1 MSVDENPG
9 DDAPT
14 PPAFADNVVPFRRER
29 NSRAASSIG
38 DESRDDDELLQLATN
53 TIAKWSATSNPP
65 SMTEVQ
71 NLLHE
76 LICNGGS
83 AMLRDRV
90 VATIVGTFGDDFGGR
105 RALSKTWGDIARQ
118 VAAERSQ
125 PARGVRDGD
134 NDKPLTAEQKTALR
148 TELWSTI
155 RELAEAPD
163 LMNRVVK
170 QVQSIGVV
178 NEDELIALLY
188 ISGTS
193 RVLQSPINPL
203 VKGSSSA
210 GKSYTTTRTLE
221 LIGPRFVNYLTS
233 SSALSLV
240 YDERPLSHTI
250 LVVFEATQLQAD
262 EHGMFAM
269 LLRTLISEGKIVH
282 QTTVDDPSSSTGR
295 RVVRIEREGP
305 ISLIITATGELHPE
319 NETRMLS
326 YRVTESQEQT
336 RGVIKSLSVRASGAS
351 SPSSDLAPFHDL
363 QRWIALGPN
372 DAVIPFARQIAAGI
386 PPSMV
391 RFRRDVGSL
400 FSFIKACA
408 ILHQAQRG
416 IDSQGRVLASV
427 VDYRVAYP
435 IFTKVLA
442 QSSGLMATENV
453 RAVVELIA
461 ARADALT
468 SHHSKSK
475 FARAGAIEK
484 SVGLEI
490 TSEQIGTATG
500 IGKSAAHR
508 AVRKAID
515 LGFLNNNEIRPGKA
529 YRLVLKNCI
538 DDVAPDLLPHPDS
551 IVESVAGND

>member
-1 MSVDENPG
+1 MSVDDNPG
-9 DDAPT
+9 DDAPA
-14 PPAFADNVVPFRRER
+14 PAAFADNVLPFRRER
-29 NSRAASSIG
+29 NSRTTPLR
-38 DESRDDDELLQLATN
+38 DESRDDDELLQLAIN
-53 TIAKWSATSNPP
+53 TIAKWTESSNPP
-65 SMTEVQ
+65 SLTEVQ
-71 NLLHE
+71 NLLYE

-90 VATIVGTFGDDFGGR
+90 VAAIAGAFGDDFGGR
-105 RALSKTWGDIARQ
+105 RALTKTWGDIARQ
-118 VAAERSQ
+118 VTADRSQ
-125 PARGVRDGD
+125 SARGVDDGD
-134 NDKPLTAEQKTALR
+134 NDKPLTVEQKAALR
-148 TELWSTI
+148 TELWPII

-163 LMNRVVK
+163 LMDRVVK
-170 QVQSIGVV
+170 QVQSMGVV
-178 NEDELIALLY
+178 NEDELITLLY
-188 ISGTS
+188 VSATS

-203 VKGSSSA
+203 VKGSSSG

-221 LIGPRFVNYLTS
+221 LIGSGFVNYLTS

-240 YDERPLSHTI
+240 YDERPLSHTV

-262 EHGMFAM
+262 EYGMFAM

-282 QTTVDDPSSSTGR
+282 QTTIDDPGSSTGR
-295 RVVRIEREGP
+295 RAVRVEREGP
-305 ISLIITATGELHPE
+305 ISLMITATGDLHAE

-336 RGVIKSLSVRASGAS
+336 RGVIESLSVRATGAS
-351 SPSSDLAPFHDL
+351 SQSLDLAPFHDL

-372 DAVIPFARQIAAGI
+372 DAVIPFAPNIAAGI

-416 IDSQGRVLASV
+416 IDSQGRVVASV
-427 VDYRVAYP
+427 ADYRVAYP

-468 SHHSKSK
+468 SHKGKSK

-484 SVGLEI
+484 SIGLEI

-515 LGFLNNNEIRPGKA
+515 LGFLNNNEIRPGKP
-529 YRLVLKNCI
+529 YRLVLKNSI
-538 DDVAPDLLPHPDS
+538 DDAAPDLLPHPDS
-551 IVESVAGND
+551 IVEPVAGND

>member
-1 MSVDENPG
+1 MSVDDNPG
-9 DDAPT
+9 DDAA
-14 PPAFADNVVPFRRER
+14 PPAAFSDNVVPFRRER
-29 NSRAASSIG
+29 NSRTASIG

-53 TIAKWSATSNPP
+53 TIAKWSAASNPP
-65 SMTEVQ
+65 SMSEVQ

-90 VATIVGTFGDDFGGR
+90 VAAIVGTFGDDFGGK
-105 RALSKTWGDIARQ
+105 RALTKTWGDIARQ

-125 PARGVRDGD
+125 PARGVGDGN

-148 TELWSTI
+148 TELWPRI

-163 LMNRVVK
+163 LMDRVVK
-170 QVQSIGVV
+170 QVQSMGVV
-178 NEDELIALLY
+178 NEDELITLLY

-193 RVLQSPINPL
+193 RVLKSPINPL

-210 GKSYTTTRTLE
+210 GKSHTTTHTLE

-250 LVVFEATQLQAD
+250 LVVFEATQIQAD
-262 EHGMFAM
+262 ENGIFAM

-305 ISLIITATGELHPE
+305 ISLVITTTGELHVE

-336 RGVIKSLSVRASGAS
+336 RGVIESLSIRATGAS
-351 SPSSDLAPFHDL
+351 PQPSNLAPFHDL
-363 QRWIALGPN
+363 QQWIALGPN
-372 DAVIPFARQIAAGI
+372 DAVIPFARQIAGGI

-416 IDSQGRVLASV
+416 IDLQGRVIASV
-427 VDYRVAYP
+427 ADYRVAYP

-468 SHHSKSK
+468 SHHGKSK

-515 LGFLNNNEIRPGKA
+515 LGFLNNNEIRPGKP

-538 DDVAPDLLPHPDS
+538 DAAAPDLLPHPDS
-551 IVESVAGND
+551 IVDGGCG